1 MSQTKASSDSA
12 TILVVDDDR
21 EIVEAL
27 SIYLHEA
34 GYTVRRA
41 HTGREALEQLD
52 TENIDLV
59 LLDIMMPELDGI
71 RATQRIRDSYNL
83 PIILISAKSEDQDKI
98 FGLSVGADDYIT
110 KPFNPQEVI
119 ARVRAQLRRY
129 TVLGTRPDDD
139 RVYTSGGLVLDD
151 RAKTCTI
158 DGEEVRLTQSEYRIL
173 AFLMQ
178 NKGRVFSTSAIYEAV
193 WKTESMGSENVVSVH
208 VFHIREKIEPNPR
221 NPIYLKVF
229 WGRGY
234 MIEDLDPKPGED
246 GT

>member
-1 MSQTKASSDSA
+1 M
-12 TILVVDDDR
+12 
-21 EIVEAL
+21 
-27 SIYLHEA
+27 
-34 GYTVRRA
+34 
-41 HTGREALEQLD
+41 
-52 TENIDLV
+52 
-59 LLDIMMPELDGI
+59 
-71 RATQRIRDSYNL
+71 
-83 PIILISAKSEDQDKI
+83 
-98 FGLSVGADDYIT
+98 
-110 KPFNPQEVI
+110 
-119 ARVRAQLRRY
+119 
-129 TVLGTRPDDD
+129 
-139 RVYTSGGLVLDD
+139 
-151 RAKTCTI
+151 
-158 DGEEVRLTQSEYRIL
+158 RLTQSEYRIL